1 MLKSETVSHRKTK
14 KWGRAMLIKN
24 RKRTVYRGALSLVF
38 VFALSVLAVLSPL
51 VRAEES
57 PKYTWKDIT
66 IPGQGSVSES
76 RVSLD
81 GSKLF
86 VLRKNLSGVGV
97 NLLVSAD
104 DGASWSTFAAP
115 EGANGLLVSSDG
127 SRLVVKGKYGENAI
141 YVSTDGGRTWTK
153 RNQFVADTARVL
165 MSPDGFTLAMCG
177 SVTSH
182 TDPIS
187 VSTDGGDTWVPKG
200 GECPDYVFSGGKM
213 TRRNSDGT
221 LRQSTDYGM
230 TWSIVRLFVD
240 RTSFSPNGKSVFDGY
255 YTSVDGGANWV
266 MLPEYPINDI
276 RNVVL
281 SGISNDGKKIFAT
294 FDGTPAVPVVVTTDG
309 GKTWQK
315 WGDEAVSS
323 AASISMSA
331 DGHKI
336 LAVSPDNNIY
346 RLATLPTPPP
356 VAPGGT
362 GSGIGGAAAPAGSS
376 SSGISTT
383 TTSSTSSKK
392 PEKSSKL
399 AETGISV
406 QLIGGLAI
414 VAVAAGALVLR
425 KRL

>member
-1 MLKSETVSHRKTK
+1 
-14 KWGRAMLIKN
+14 MLIKN
-24 RKRTVYRGALSLVF
+24 GKRVVCRGMLSLVF
-38 VFALSVLAVLSPL
+38 VFALSALAVLSPL

-57 PKYTWKDIT
+57 PKYTWRDIT
-66 IPGQGSVSES
+66 IPGQGSISES

-97 NLLVSAD
+97 NLLISAD

-127 SRLVVKGKYGENAI
+127 SRLVVKGKHGENAI
-141 YVSTDGGRTWTK
+141 YISTDGGRTWTK

-165 MSPDGFTLAMCG
+165 MSPDGSTLAMCG

-182 TDPIS
+182 TDPMS
-187 VSTDGGDTWVPKG
+187 VSTDGGNTWVPKG

-230 TWSIVRLFVD
+230 TWSTIGYYIAHV
-240 RTSFSPNGKSVFDGY
+240 SFSPNSKGVFDGFH
-255 YTSVDGGANWV
+255 TSVDGGANWV
-266 MLPEYPINDI
+266 QLPEYPINDI

-309 GKTWQK
+309 GETWQK
-315 WGDEAVSS
+315 WGDEVVSS

-346 RLATLPTPPP
+346 RLATLPTPTP
-356 VAPGGT
+356 VTPGGT
-362 GSGIGGAAAPAGSS
+362 GAGTGGTA
-376 SSGISTT
+376 
-383 TTSSTSSKK
+383 TSSTSSSSSSTSVATASSFTSNKK
-392 PEKSSKL
+392 PEKSSNL
-399 AETGISV
+399 AETGASV
-406 QLIGGLAI
+406 WVIGGLAV
-414 VAVAAGALVLR
+414 VAVVAGGLALR

>member
-1 MLKSETVSHRKTK
+1 
-14 KWGRAMLIKN
+14 MLIKN
-24 RKRTVYRGALSLVF
+24 RKRTAYRGTLSLVF
-38 VFALSVLAVLSPL
+38 VFALSALAVLSPL

-57 PKYTWKDIT
+57 PKYTWRDIT

-97 NLLVSAD
+97 NLLVSVD

-127 SRLVVKGKYGENAI
+127 SRLVVKGKHGENAI
-141 YVSTDGGRTWTK
+141 YISTDGGRTWTK

-165 MSPDGFTLAMCG
+165 MSPDGSTLAMCG

-182 TDPIS
+182 TNPIS

-213 TRRNSDGT
+213 IRRNSDGT

-356 VAPGGT
+356 VVPGGT
-362 GSGIGGAAAPAGSS
+362 GPGASGAATPSAGSS

-383 TTSSTSSKK
+383 TTSSTSGKK
-392 PEKSSKL
+392 PEKTSNL
-399 AETGISV
+399 AETGTSTWAV
-406 QLIGGLAI
+406 GGLAVI
-414 VAVAAGALVLR
+414 SVVAGGLALR

>member
-1 MLKSETVSHRKTK
+1 
-14 KWGRAMLIKN
+14 MLIKN
-24 RKRTVYRGALSLVF
+24 RKRAVYRGMLSFVF
-38 VFALSVLAVLSPL
+38 VFVLSALAALSPL

-57 PKYTWKDIT
+57 PKYTWRDIT
-66 IPGQGSVSES
+66 IPGQGNISES

-86 VLRKNLSGVGV
+86 VLRKNLSGGGV
-97 NLLVSAD
+97 SLLISVD

-127 SRLVVKGKYGENAI
+127 SRLVVKGKHGENAI
-141 YVSTDGGRTWTK
+141 YISTDGGRTWTK
-153 RNQFVADTARVL
+153 RNQFVADTARVF
-165 MSPDGFTLAMCG
+165 MSPDGSTLAMCG

-182 TDPIS
+182 TDPMS
-187 VSTDGGDTWVPKG
+187 VSTDGGNTWVPKG
-200 GECPDYVFSGGKM
+200 GECPDYIFNGGKM
-213 TRRNSDGT
+213 TRRNSDRT

-230 TWSIVRLFVD
+230 TWSIVRRFAD

-309 GKTWQK
+309 GETWQK
-315 WGDEAVSS
+315 WGNETVSS

-356 VAPGGT
+356 VTPGST
-362 GSGIGGAAAPAGSS
+362 GSGTSGAAAP

-392 PEKSSKL
+392 PEKTSNL
-399 AETGISV
+399 AETGASV
-406 QLIGGLAI
+406 WVIGGLAVI
-414 VAVAAGALVLR
+414 AVVAGGLALR

>member
-1 MLKSETVSHRKTK
+1 
-14 KWGRAMLIKN
+14 MLIKN
-24 RKRTVYRGALSLVF
+24 RKRVVCRGALSLVF
-38 VFALSVLAVLSPL
+38 IFALSALAVLSPL

-57 PKYTWKDIT
+57 PKYTWRDIT
-66 IPGQGSVSES
+66 IPGQGSISES

-97 NLLVSAD
+97 NLLISAD
-104 DGASWSTFAAP
+104 DGASWNTFAAP

-127 SRLVVKGKYGENAI
+127 SRLVVKGKHGENAI
-141 YVSTDGGRTWTK
+141 YISTDGGRTWTK
-153 RNQFVADTARVL
+153 RNQFVADTARVF
-165 MSPDGFTLAMCG
+165 MSPDGSTLAMCG

-182 TDPIS
+182 TDPMS
-187 VSTDGGDTWVPKG
+187 VSTDGGNTWVPKG
-200 GECPDYVFSGGKM
+200 GECPDYVFNGGKM
-213 TRRNSDGT
+213 TRRNSDHT

-230 TWSIVRLFVD
+230 TWSTIGRSID
-240 RTSFSPNGKSVFDGY
+240 RVSFSPNGKGAFDGS

-266 MLPEYPINDI
+266 QTPEYPIDDI

-309 GKTWQK
+309 GETWQK
-315 WGDEAVSS
+315 WGDEVVSS

-346 RLATLPTPPP
+346 RLATLPTPPS
-356 VAPGGT
+356 VTPGST
-362 GSGIGGAAAPAGSS
+362 GSGTSGAATPSTGSS

-383 TTSSTSSKK
+383 TTSSASSKK
-392 PEKSSKL
+392 PEKSSNL
-399 AETGISV
+399 AETGNSV
-406 QLIGGLAI
+406 WLVSGLAVIAVVAGGLA
-414 VAVAAGALVLR
+414 LR